1 MNTSIDENQV
11 NVDDEINQTINRDLF
26 QSNKNLKK
34 HIRQCMKHPEKRNQ
48 IINGDNNNQLIKLQ
62 QYKNEALTYKQQLKI
77 CQKTINHLR
86 TTIHLIEEL
95 EQLKITEQEPGQQ
108 YETTHTDYK
117 INSHEI
123 NHFTCRCTDRINP
136 NHKPSYQYCLKIFEQ
151 YQTLFDIDC
160 FKQISTSLT
169 DLYHNY
175 QEINTLKKSTKIK
188 DTNQA
193 IEKIHTYDNPVP
205 YYHQIIEQIIKLLEL
220 SKSDQIIPAIK
231 TLLLLAHTDIQY

>member
-1 MNTSIDENQV
+1 MNTSIYEHQV
-11 NVDDEINQTINRDLF
+11 NVNDEINQTVNRDLF
-26 QSNKNLKK
+26 QPNKNLKK

-48 IINGDNNNQLIKLQ
+48 IMNGDNNNQLIKLQ

-86 TTIHLIEEL
+86 TTIHLMEEL
-95 EQLKITEQEPGQQ
+95 EQLKITEQELGQQ
-108 YETTHTDYK
+108 YETIPTDYK
-117 INSHEI
+117 INSQEI
-123 NHFTCRCTDRINP
+123 NHFTCRCTDRINS
-136 NHKPSYQYCLKIFEQ
+136 NHKPSYQYCLKIFEE

-175 QEINTLKKSTKIK
+175 QEINALKKSTKIK

-193 IEKIHTYDNPVP
+193 IGKIHTYNNPVP
-205 YYHQIIEQIIKLLEL
+205 YYHQIIEQIIKLLEV

>member
-1 MNTSIDENQV
+1 MNTSIYENQV
-11 NVDDEINQTINRDLF
+11 NVDDETNQTVNRDLF

-48 IINGDNNNQLIKLQ
+48 IMNGDNNNQLIKLQ

-86 TTIHLIEEL
+86 TTIHLMEEL
-95 EQLKITEQEPGQQ
+95 EQLKITEQESGQQ
-108 YETTHTDYK
+108 YETIPTDYK
-117 INSHEI
+117 V
-123 NHFTCRCTDRINP
+123 DP
-136 NHKPSYQYCLKIFEQ
+136 NHKPSYQCCLKIFEQ
-151 YQTLFDIDC
+151 YQTLFDIHC

-169 DLYHNY
+169 ELYHNY

-188 DTNQA
+188 NTNEA
-193 IEKIHTYDNPVP
+193 IEKIHTYNNPVP
-205 YYHQIIEQIIKLLEL
+205 YYHQIIEKIIKLLEV

-231 TLLLLAHTDIQY
+231 TLLLLAHTDIQC